1 MYNTNIERAEETPIK
16 VNLIT
21 AGIGATLPIFI
32 MRNETNKTNKNIC
45 FILLEE
51 KKINK

>member
-21 AGIGATLPIFI
+21 AGIGATLPIYI
-32 MRNETNKTNKNIC
+32 KRYETNKTK
-45 FILLEE
+45 ET
-51 KKINK
+51 KIYVLYF